1 MNLKLFIENQK
12 VVGHVPRLERS
23 YLLKY
28 WEAIGKT
35 FDKSYQNDQLTEKFI
50 NYFCIERE
58 HYYPALI
65 DNHKKGLFIY
75 GNKGLGK
82 SLNFLIYSR
91 LLLLSK
97 HKLWEF
103 CQNIN
108 VPGTY
113 KDERFFHFEDIKD
126 TEIAY
131 KRDNVKHFEF
141 LTSKRELVIDDI
153 GTEPLNN
160 KDYGTDM
167 NLVADIIRL
176 RYNKSQ
182 KGYSVTHITT
192 NLDKEQIKERYGDR
206 IADRMN
212 EMFIPILVT
221 GESKRH

>member
-12 VVGHVPRLERS
+12 KVINVPRFTRE

-28 WEAIGKT
+28 WEEVGKT
-35 FDKSYQNDQLTEKFI
+35 FDKSYKSDQLTEDFV

-58 HYYPALI
+58 IYHPALI
-65 DNHKKGLFIY
+65 DNPRKGLFIY

-103 CQNIN
+103 CQNNN
-108 VPGTY
+108 VPEAY
-113 KDERFFHFEDIKD
+113 KDERYFHFEDIKD

-131 KRDNVKHFEF
+131 KNDNVKHYEF
-141 LTSKRELVIDDI
+141 LTSKRELVMDDI

-160 KDYGTDM
+160 KDYGTDRD
-167 NLVADIIRL
+167 LVGDIIRL

-182 KGYSVTHITT
+182 KGYCITHVTT
-192 NLDKEQIKERYGDR
+192 NLDKIQINERYGDR

-212 EMFIPILVT
+212 EMFIQILVI
-221 GESKRH
+221 GKSKRH